1 MGLEISNFLTFP
13 LTSSSICW
21 WRNFFDKL
29 QGLATIW
36 RQSRQVSNFAYM
48 KNRKVIPMPN
58 FEQQIIWSDV
68 KFEFRMISAFIWYTY
83 CWYVTKND
91 QVLIFTY
98 RSLHFVNVVKV
109 VIGFNDITNVNNV
122 NDVVTVNDINGN
134 NNNYY
139 YYYFNSF
146 NFFNGIYCF
155 NDVNDNVETRWLR
168 RPLTAKLNNS
178 GLCSKALMIGKD
190 PSYNIYL
197 GCQPQKRPQEASE
210 AISLGG
216 SVRPPTP

>member
-36 RQSRQVSNFAYM
+36 RQSRQVSNFAYT

-68 KFEFRMISAFIWYTY
+68 IFEFRMTSAFIWYTY

-91 QVLIFTY
+91 QFFIFTY
-98 RSLHFVNVVKV
+98 WSPFWIFWPISGPFPVHFRSISGPKISSFIPCIWMPASKTTSGSLRGHF
-109 VIGFNDITNVNNV
+109 
-122 NDVVTVNDINGN
+122 
-134 NNNYY
+134 
-139 YYYFNSF
+139 
-146 NFFNGIYCF
+146 
-155 NDVNDNVETRWLR
+155 
-168 RPLTAKLNNS
+168 
-178 GLCSKALMIGKD
+178 
-190 PSYNIYL
+190 
-197 GCQPQKRPQEASE
+197 
-210 AISLGG
+210 LGG
-216 SVRPPTP
+216 VCETPPSP

>member
-122 NDVVTVNDINGN
+122 NDVVTVKNIPMEIIIIIIISIPSTISMISIASMMSMSNA
-134 NNNYY
+134 
-139 YYYFNSF
+139 
-146 NFFNGIYCF
+146 NFSWS
-155 NDVNDNVETRWLR
+155 D
-168 RPLTAKLNNS
+168 
-178 GLCSKALMIGKD
+178 
-190 PSYNIYL
+190 
-197 GCQPQKRPQEASE
+197 
-210 AISLGG
+210 
-216 SVRPPTP
+216 